1 MINRNQYMKKPV
13 FSGHESFACKS
24 HWLKRGYDFVL
35 AEHSFNNED
44 AVVHLGVGKNMVNSI
59 KFWMR
64 AFGLLEPE
72 GELTPIAHELMS
84 DRNGYDPFFE
94 DMGSLWLLHFNLIN
108 EDYAT
113 IYKSTFIDYHKQR
126 NLIDGI
132 KLQNF
137 IKHLCFDGP
146 SYKNLYNENTVKRDI
161 GVLFHNY
168 CGHSNG
174 SIEESNMLLA
184 PLNLIQETMA
194 CISSIMILVIASQRI
209 YFYMHCLCNFLIAKA
224 YHLRL

>member
-1 MINRNQYMKKPV
+1 MTLCLQGIVLTMKMLLCTLELVRIWSIPL
-13 FSGHESFACKS
+13 SIGC
-24 HWLKRGYDFVL
+24 
-35 AEHSFNNED
+35 EH
-44 AVVHLGVGKNMVNSI
+44 L
-59 KFWMR
+59 
-64 AFGLLEPE
+64 FGLLKAE
-72 GELTPIAHELMS
+72 GELTQLAHKLMS

-137 IKHLCFDGP
+137 IKHLCFDGT
-146 SYKNLYNENTVKRDI
+146 SYKKLYNENTVKRDI

-168 CGHSNG
+168 CNHSN
-174 SIEESNMLLA
+174 
-184 PLNLIQETMA
+184 
-194 CISSIMILVIASQRI
+194 C
-209 YFYMHCLCNFLIAKA
+209 YW
-224 YHLRL
+224 LR